1 MELNRDVADALI
13 QVDDAYRQYQRS
25 DGSLLV
31 KLNKALYGLKQ
42 APRLWYDTLKALL
55 LKEGFKVS
63 EMDDCHFVKVF
74 EDKTSIDLSIHV
86 DDGLAT
92 TDNREELDKL
102 LNKLVEAFQ
111 IVDIKHEDEFEY
123 LKMKFHIDRDTKT
136 VELTQPAYYDVILEG
151 WDDLKG
157 TVSTPHTEDLFK
169 VKIDAL
175 LSPESQKR
183 FHTTV
188 CQCLYL
194 STRTRP
200 DIMVAVNHLTTRV
213 LPDRANKSD
222 EEKLIRLLKY
232 LKGTTDLGMV
242 LGGDENNELNLEAF
256 SDASYGIHA
265 DAKSHTGLYITLGRG
280 PILWKSYKQKSVTKS
295 SCEAEILALS
305 DMVSMVIWMRDAIE
319 EMNMTRSQPITIYED
334 NKSAIQLVSNGMSTS
349 DRSRHIHVRNNFV
362 GQFVE
367 NGQIKVVHCPTK
379 HMIADILTKPLGPS
393 QFLYLRDYLLGY
405 KIPEKGCVMGNSK

>member
-1 MELNRDVADALI
+1 M
-13 QVDDAYRQYQRS
+13 
-25 DGSLLV
+25 
-31 KLNKALYGLKQ
+31 
-42 APRLWYDTLKALL
+42 
-55 LKEGFKVS
+55 
-63 EMDDCHFVKVF
+63 
-74 EDKTSIDLSIHV
+74 
-86 DDGLAT
+86 
-92 TDNREELDKL
+92 
-102 LNKLVEAFQ
+102 
-111 IVDIKHEDEFEY
+111 
-123 LKMKFHIDRDTKT
+123 
-136 VELTQPAYYDVILEG
+136 
-151 WDDLKG
+151 
-157 TVSTPHTEDLFK
+157 
-169 VKIDAL
+169 
-175 LSPESQKR
+175 
-183 FHTTV
+183 
-188 CQCLYL
+188 
-194 STRTRP
+194 
-200 DIMVAVNHLTTRV
+200 

-256 SDASYGIHA
+256 SDASYGVHA

-280 PILWKSYKQKSVTKS
+280 PTLWKSYKQKSVTKS

-319 EMNMTRSQPITIYED
+319 EMNMPRSQPITIYED

-367 NGQIKVVHCPTK
+367 NGQVKVVQCPTK
-379 HMIADILTKPLGPS
+379 YMIADILTKPLGPS